1 MNIPSYLINSTYAGD
16 FMTGKRNNRAKILM
30 IDIETAPMEV
40 YTFQLR
46 DVTIGIDQIIHD
58 SYMLCWAAKWLG
70 KKRVMGDNLATHF
83 GTKNI
88 VDDESLIANSIW
100 KLLDEADIVVAHN
113 AKRFDVKWLNA
124 VFLKYGLPPPSSFKI
139 IDTLTESRKAFY
151 QVSHRLNFLT
161 KKYKIGEKRK
171 HEGFKLWPK
180 CMNGD
185 LKAWRTMIKYNKQ
198 DVVILEK
205 LYLLMRP
212 YMTTH
217 PNLNLYTNDKVQI
230 CESCEGKKFK
240 KKGFAYTSRNKY
252 QRYICLDCGR
262 NVRDPKPIKD

>member
-1 MNIPSYLINSTYAGD
+1 MKNIPN
-16 FMTGKRNNRAKILM
+16 KAKILM
-30 IDIETAPMEV
+30 LDIETAPMEV

-70 KKRVMGDNLATHF
+70 KKEVMNDNLYVHAKDGEFT
-83 GTKNI
+83 
-88 VDDESLIANSIW
+88 IAKSIW

-124 VFLKYGLPPPSSFKI
+124 VFLKYNMPPPSSFKI

-161 KKYKIGEKRK
+161 QKYKIGEKRK

-180 CMNGD
+180 CMKGD
-185 LKAWRTMIKYNKQ
+185 KKAWTSMIKYNKK

-212 YMTTH
+212 YMVTH
-217 PNLNLYTNDKVQI
+217 PDLGLYSTKKGDIMI
-230 CESCEGKKFK
+230 CGVCGCIDFK
-240 KKGFAYTSRNKY
+240 KGSFEYGKSWVY
-252 QRYICLDCGR
+252 QRFICKNCGKNR
-262 NVRDPKPIKD
+262 QGDRVMR